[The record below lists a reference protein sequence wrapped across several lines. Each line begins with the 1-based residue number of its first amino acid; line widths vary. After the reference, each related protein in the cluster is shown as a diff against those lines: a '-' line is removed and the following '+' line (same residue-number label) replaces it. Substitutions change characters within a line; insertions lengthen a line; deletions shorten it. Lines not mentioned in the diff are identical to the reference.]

1 MKFGH
6 KTFDELGTLEVTVLF
21 IAGLHVLALALWMFL
36 TATQKLRARG
46 GQGGPDQGGLEDGQA
61 TVAGRENFRT
71 EG

>member
-36 TATQKLRARG
+36 TATQKPARVGDRVRAVRARAPRG
-46 GQGGPDQGGLEDGQA
+46 APS
-61 TVAGRENFRT
+61 REHSI
-71 EG
+71 